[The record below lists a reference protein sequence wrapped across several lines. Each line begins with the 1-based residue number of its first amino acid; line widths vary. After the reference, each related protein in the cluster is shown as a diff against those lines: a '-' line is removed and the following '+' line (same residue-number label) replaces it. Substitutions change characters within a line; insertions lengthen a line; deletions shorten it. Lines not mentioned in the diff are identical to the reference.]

1 MEKIVHALPGFAVLA
16 GADPLMRPLL
26 EIGGAGCI
34 TATSNLAGAELAKVF
49 HCYSDPARKAEVDVA
64 QARIVKLREIAGRF
78 VQIPAVK
85 AMLARRYRDPAWR
98 RVRPPLMPLGSAE
111 LTELDRLVSKIG

>member
-1 MEKIVHALPGFAVLA
+1 
-16 GADPLMRPLL
+16 MRPLL
-26 EIGGAGCI
+26 EISGAGCI

-49 HCYSDPARKAEVDVA
+49 RHYSDPTRKAEVDAA
-64 QARIVKLREIAGRF
+64 QARVVKLREIAGRF

-85 AMLARRYRDPAWR
+85 AMLARRYGDPAWR

-111 LTELDRLVSKIG
+111 VAELERLVSEVG